1 MVSHLVTFNST
12 LLSWRQNDLQIVSHP
27 TSSLYIPIHP
37 SNPLGTSVAGPSKRP
52 RNPRPAQPAAFDPP
66 SPQDLV
72 AEDIV
77 SDDEDDF
84 TPTSL
89 VPRSATINL
98 GALNR
103 RLAQTRGEGSSQ
115 PVSRRGGKN
124 DLVSY
129 IFNDQDFGSLV
140 LKPDHQH
147 RPLWI
152 SPEDGHIIL
161 EGFSPIADQAQ
172 DFLVAIAEPV
182 SR

>member
-1 MVSHLVTFNST
+1 MLF
-12 LLSWRQNDLQIVSHP
+12 
-27 TSSLYIPIHP
+27 
-37 SNPLGTSVAGPSKRP
+37 SNLRLDTSVAGPSKRT
-52 RNPRPAQPAAFDPP
+52 RNPRPVQSAAFDPP

-72 AEDIV
+72 VQDLV
-77 SDDEDDF
+77 SDDEDEYA
-84 TPTSL
+84 PTSL

-98 GALNR
+98 GALTR
-103 RLAQTRGEGSSQ
+103 RLAQARGEAASQ
-115 PVSRRGGKN
+115 PGANRGGKN

-129 IFNDQDFGSLV
+129 IFNGQDYGSLA
-140 LKPDHQH
+140 LKTDHQH

-152 SPEDGHIIL
+152 SPVDGHIIL